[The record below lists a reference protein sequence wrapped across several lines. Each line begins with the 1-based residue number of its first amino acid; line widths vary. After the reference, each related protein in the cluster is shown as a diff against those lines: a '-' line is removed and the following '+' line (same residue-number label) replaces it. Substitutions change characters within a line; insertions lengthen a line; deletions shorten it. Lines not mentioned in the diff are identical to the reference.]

1 LPRLPFQ
8 LQQLL
13 NCQVELDPLAG
24 DPSTFQAA
32 LTETGSPKSSS
43 IVQPLIEVPPLLTTA
58 ISTWKLLPQPLV
70 PVTEQVTLP
79 PPLEL
84 DELLLEELEELL
96 LEDELLDDELEELE
110 ELLEEELE
118 LLEPFSSA

>member
-1 LPRLPFQ
+1 LPFQ

-13 NCQVELDPLAG
+13 NCQVGLDPLAG
-24 DPSTFQAA
+24 DLSTFQDA

-84 DELLLEELEELL
+84 DELLLDELEELL